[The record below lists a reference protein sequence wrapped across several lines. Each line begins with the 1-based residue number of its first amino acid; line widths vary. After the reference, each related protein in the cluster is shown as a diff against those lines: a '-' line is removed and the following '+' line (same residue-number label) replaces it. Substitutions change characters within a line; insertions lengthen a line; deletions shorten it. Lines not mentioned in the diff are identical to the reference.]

1 MGWLASPQ
9 LYSDAASTLKYFLL
23 TITLRSETTCKM
35 KDHKT
40 APRKRRRKNLP
51 RKLELWELWSYRFVG
66 FLGFLYE
73 GIRAIIHR

>member
-1 MGWLASPQ
+1 
-9 LYSDAASTLKYFLL
+9 
-23 TITLRSETTCKM
+23 M
-35 KDHKT
+35 KHPKI

-73 GIRAIIHR
+73 GVRAIIHK